1 MLLRGKYHK
10 SKYMSIPGIDMIIED
25 VQGEQTDEQELI
37 DSKNMAKV
45 LEGFVKPLSY
55 KNKQSRAGGD

>member
-1 MLLRGKYHK
+1 
-10 SKYMSIPGIDMIIED
+10 MSIPGIDMNNED

>member
-1 MLLRGKYHK
+1 MYI
-10 SKYMSIPGIDMIIED
+10 SGIDMNNED
-25 VQGEQTDEQELI
+25 VQGQQTDEQELI

-55 KNKQSRAGGD
+55 KNKRFSRNHQYYDEDDDG

>member
-1 MLLRGKYHK
+1 MY
-10 SKYMSIPGIDMIIED
+10 IPGIDMNNED

-55 KNKQSRAGGD
+55 KNKQSRGGGD